1 MSAPPAF
8 RPKLWALDWFNFL
21 VANVQTGFGA
31 FLAVYLTSAAWTQ
44 GQIGLAL
51 SVGTIAAIA
60 SQVPAGALVDAMAS
74 KRRVA
79 VIACVAIALCALLIG
94 LWPVE
99 LAVWTAQVLHGF
111 ASSMLMLSIAAM
123 SLALVGHA
131 ALGERLGRNARYAA
145 VGSAVAAAVM
155 GLFGT
160 YVSEA
165 SVFYLTAALMVP
177 ALLVLRRIVASDAPP
192 RPVDDTPP
200 PGAVRAGLAL
210 LADRRLLGFGLAVS
224 LFHLSN
230 AAQLPLMASEA
241 TAQTGSYAS
250 LVIAA
255 CIVLPQFI
263 LAGLAPG
270 VGRWAQRW
278 GRRPVLAI
286 TFLAVPLRAAL
297 LAMAES
303 PTMLI
308 LVQALDGVSAAGFGV
323 LVPLVAADLTRGTNR
338 FNLCLGLFGLMSALG
353 ATLSTALGGMVADA
367 AGTPAALL
375 VLAGCGLA
383 AVATV
388 MLVVPETRDALAS
401 PAIRPAAPGSP
412 AGSPAAPVATA
423 SQSRST
429 PRPR

>member
-1 MSAPPAF
+1 VSAAQAA
-8 RPKLWALDWFNFL
+8 RQNLRALDWFNFL

-31 FLAVYLTSAAWTQ
+31 FVAVYLTAAAWTQ

-51 SVGTIAAIA
+51 SVGTIAAVA

-74 KRRVA
+74 KRRA
-79 VIACVAIALCALLIG
+79 AIIACVAIAASALLIG

-99 LAVWTAQVLHGF
+99 LSVWTAQVLHGF
-111 ASSMLMLSIAAM
+111 ASSMLMPAIAAM

-177 ALLVLRRIVASDAPP
+177 GLLVLRRIMVPPSAPLPDDALA
-192 RPVDDTPP
+192 P

-210 LADRRLLGFGLAVS
+210 LADRRLLGFALAVS

-263 LAGLAPG
+263 LAALAPG

-278 GRRPVLAI
+278 GRRPVLAV
-286 TFLAVPLRAAL
+286 TFLAVPLRAVL
-297 LAMAES
+297 LATADS
-303 PTMLI
+303 PTVLI

-338 FNLCLGLFGLMSALG
+338 FNLCLGLFGLMSAAG

-367 AGTPAALL
+367 VGTSVALL
-375 VLAGCGLA
+375 VLAGFGLA

-388 MLVVPETRDALAS
+388 VLVVPETREAP

-412 AGSPAAPVATA
+412 AGSAAAPAATA
-423 SQSRST
+423 EQSR
-429 PRPR
+429 